1 MPSSPQIRS
10 SWRIIDR
17 ARTSCLASSS
27 VRCRRRRAARSI
39 PRSSM
44 SCSSLSWAAEM
55 HDRDTLHRFLFD
67 RFPIRGHLV
76 HLDAAWRALIEHR
89 EYPNAIR
96 ETLGEAVV
104 ASLLLAAT
112 IKFEGVLS
120 LQLQGDGP
128 MHLLLAQCTSGLG
141 VRGLA
146 RYRDFGAGA
155 QKISELIG
163 NGNLTVTLETDEGG
177 QRYQGIVPI
186 EGERLADSI
195 QAYFQNSEQLPTRL
209 WLHAD
214 AQGASGMLLQKL
226 PASDSLPP
234 ADAALIDDAWRRV
247 QLIADTLT
255 PEELRTLADAE
266 ILHRLFNED
275 DLRLFEPS
283 PVYFRCRCS
292 RERVAGML
300 QGLGETETRSILAE
314 RGEVEV
320 RCDFCNRA
328 YVFDAVDVAR
338 LFNAGMP
345 SDGGARIH

>member
-1 MPSSPQIRS
+1 
-10 SWRIIDR
+10 
-17 ARTSCLASSS
+17 
-27 VRCRRRRAARSI
+27 
-39 PRSSM
+39 
-44 SCSSLSWAAEM
+44 M

-89 EYPNAIR
+89 QYPDAIR

-112 IKFEGVLS
+112 IKFDGVLS
-120 LQLQGDGP
+120 LQLRGDGP

-146 RYRDFGAGA
+146 RYREGEDASGSH
-155 QKISELIG
+155 KINELIG
-163 NGNLTVTLETDEGG
+163 KGNLTVTLENEESA

-186 EGERLADSI
+186 EGERLADSL

-214 AQGASGMLLQKL
+214 AHGASGMLLQKL
-226 PASDSLPP
+226 PGASSLPP
-234 ADAALIDDAWRRV
+234 ADAALVDDAWQRV

-300 QGLGETETRSILAE
+300 QGLGEAETRGVIAE
-314 RGEVEV
+314 RGKVEV
-320 RCDFCNRA
+320 HCDFCNRA
-328 YVFDAVDVAR
+328 YVFDAVDVEQ
-338 LFNAGMP
+338 LFKAP
-345 SDGGARIH
+345 VPPDGGGRAGTRVH

>member
-1 MPSSPQIRS
+1 
-10 SWRIIDR
+10 
-17 ARTSCLASSS
+17 
-27 VRCRRRRAARSI
+27 
-39 PRSSM
+39 
-44 SCSSLSWAAEM
+44 M
-55 HDRDTLHRFLFD
+55 HDRDTLHRFLFE
-67 RFPIRGHLV
+67 RYPIRGHLV

-89 EYPNAIR
+89 QYPVVIR
-96 ETLGEAVV
+96 DTLGEAVV

-128 MHLLLAQCTSGLG
+128 VHLMLAQCTSGLG

-146 RYRDFGAGA
+146 RYRDLRAADSSKIRELLGA
-155 QKISELIG
+155 
-163 NGNLTVTLETDEGG
+163 GNLTVTLETDGG
-177 QRYQGIVPI
+177 AQRYQGIVPI
-186 EGERLADSI
+186 EGERLADSL

-226 PASDSLPP
+226 PGAAAMAA
-234 ADAALIDDAWRRV
+234 ADAAAIEDAWRRV

-300 QGLGETETRSILAE
+300 QGLGEVETRGVLAE
-314 RGEVEV
+314 RGKVEV
-320 RCDFCNRA
+320 HCDFCNRG
-328 YVFDAVDVAR
+328 YVFDAVDVAQ
-338 LFNAGMP
+338 LFKSAVAADSG
-345 SDGGARIH
+345 SSVH

>member
-1 MPSSPQIRS
+1 
-10 SWRIIDR
+10 
-17 ARTSCLASSS
+17 
-27 VRCRRRRAARSI
+27 
-39 PRSSM
+39 
-44 SCSSLSWAAEM
+44 M
-55 HDRDTLHRFLFD
+55 HDRDTLHRFLFE

-89 EYPNAIR
+89 NYPEAIR
-96 ETLGEAVV
+96 QTLGEAVV

-120 LQLQGDGP
+120 LQLQGVGP
-128 MHLLLAQCTSGLG
+128 MHLLLVQCTSGLG

-146 RYRDFGAGA
+146 RHRDLPADTSHD
-155 QKISELIG
+155 IRDLIG
-163 NGNLTVTLETDEGG
+163 AGNLTVTLETDEGA

-186 EGERLADSI
+186 EGERLADSL

-214 AQGASGMLLQKL
+214 AAGASGMLLQKL
-226 PASDSLPP
+226 PGSGTLPAAAP
-234 ADAALIDDAWRRV
+234 DAAAIEDAWVRL
-247 QLIADTLT
+247 QLIGDTLT
-255 PEELRTLADAE
+255 PEELRTLADAQ

-300 QGLGETETRSILAE
+300 QGLGEAETRSVIAE
-314 RGEVEV
+314 RGNVEV

-328 YVFDAVDVAR
+328 YVFDTVDVEQ
-338 LFNAGMP
+338 LFKAP
-345 SDGGARIH
+345 VAADSGGSLH

>member
-1 MPSSPQIRS
+1 
-10 SWRIIDR
+10 
-17 ARTSCLASSS
+17 
-27 VRCRRRRAARSI
+27 
-39 PRSSM
+39 
-44 SCSSLSWAAEM
+44 M

-67 RFPIRGHLV
+67 RYPIRGHIV

-89 EYPNAIR
+89 RYPEAIR
-96 ETLGEAVV
+96 DTLGEAVV

-112 IKFEGVLS
+112 IKFDGVLS

-128 MHLLLAQCTSGLG
+128 VHLLLAQCTSGLG

-146 RYRDFGAGA
+146 RHRDFSAAGD
-155 QKISELIG
+155 STIG
-163 NGNLTVTLETDEGG
+163 DLVGRGNLTVTLETDAGA

-186 EGERLADSI
+186 EGGRLAESL

-214 AQGASGMLLQKL
+214 EQGASGMLLQKL
-226 PASDSLPP
+226 PGSSTVRT
-234 ADAALIDDAWRRV
+234 ADAEAIEDAWRRV

-275 DLRLFEPS
+275 DLRLFEPA

-300 QGLGETETRSILAE
+300 QGLGEAETRSVIAE
-314 RGEVEV
+314 RGKVEV
-320 RCDFCNRA
+320 HCDFCNRA
-328 YVFDAVDVAR
+328 YVFDAVDVAQ
-338 LFNAGMP
+338 LFKAPVAADSG
-345 SDGGARIH
+345 SSVH